1 MYILCPEDKHGSLF
15 SGSLFLCLYHS
26 PPPARLKYKW
36 KQDIKRC
43 RSKMIGEFGDCSDDL
58 RKMICSKQ
66 QFEVFRVT
74 SGEVARICRGCR
86 NVQAQYTPCHCRYNL
101 PIYLGDSFPSEAPPT
116 NILNIPWINPTQQQS
131 PAGKFMYFL
140 GSTNIA
146 GLENGPGL
154 IESMYF
160 IYRN

>member
-1 MYILCPEDKHGSLF
+1 MDLSFQVHYFSVSIIPHHQPGWNTNGNKTSKDVVARWSVNLGIVPMICGRWFVQSSNLRF
-15 SGSLFLCLYHS
+15 SGL
-26 PPPARLKYKW
+26 
-36 KQDIKRC
+36 
-43 RSKMIGEFGDCSDDL
+43 L
-58 RKMICSKQ
+58 R
-66 QFEVFRVT
+66 
-74 SGEVARICRGCR
+74 EVARICRGCR